1 MPFAFLITIFR
12 SFFVVEC
19 SLSGLSGLHL
29 MQQHNLGG
37 NSDMLSTRTRTRS
50 NDTKTPPHTE
60 MSKYGNADRN
70 EKPLRNATDQL
81 KSLSSKSNTANNNNN
96 NNNNINSKESSVSA
110 CCFILLYLLRTKWQ
124 ISWLIVEVL
133 SQERSNAIE
142 FAQYYN
148 ML

>member
-1 MPFAFLITIFR
+1 
-12 SFFVVEC
+12 
-19 SLSGLSGLHL
+19 

-37 NSDMLSTRTRTRS
+37 NSDLLSTRTRTRS

-60 MSKYGNADRN
+60 ISKYGNTDRN
-70 EKPLRNATDQL
+70 EKPLRHINASDQL

-110 CCFILLYLLRTKWQ
+110 YCFNLLLFSLFLSNTTA

-133 SQERSNAIE
+133 S
-142 FAQYYN
+142 
-148 ML
+148 